1 MEEDRKPEGFEE
13 IEEAIRAEKDRA
25 VDVFR
30 RSDFLARLEAKS
42 DRAGRAPG
50 PKSLWIRSPA
60 LSLLACGALFLV
72 LMIVISIMRKS
83 SPAGKNI
90 FETALGPIANLG
102 KSAGPGAAP
111 AAAPVEPD
119 AGLRALRDSI
129 SRGFVSVQTEGESA
143 SAAPLSGRQAP
154 RTPRLT
160 SGERM
165 DILFRQK
172 VIRRGLT
179 RYRETNKEVSKWI
192 ENSSVFAV

>member
-42 DRAGRAPG
+42 DRAGRAPR
-50 PKSLWIRSPA
+50 PKSLWIRKPA
-60 LSLLACGALFLV
+60 LGLLAGGALFLA
-72 LMIVISIMRKS
+72 LMIVINMMRKS

-90 FETALGPIANLG
+90 FETALGPIANLVEP
-102 KSAGPGAAP
+102 AGPGVAP
-111 AAAPVEPD
+111 AAAPAEPD
-119 AGLRALRDSI
+119 AGLKALRDSI
-129 SRGFVSVQTEGESA
+129 SRGVARVQTEGESA

-165 DILFRQK
+165 DIMFRQK
-172 VIRRGLT
+172 AIRKGLT
-179 RYRETNKEVSKWI
+179 RYRETKKEVSKWV
-192 ENSSVFAV
+192 ESSSVFAV